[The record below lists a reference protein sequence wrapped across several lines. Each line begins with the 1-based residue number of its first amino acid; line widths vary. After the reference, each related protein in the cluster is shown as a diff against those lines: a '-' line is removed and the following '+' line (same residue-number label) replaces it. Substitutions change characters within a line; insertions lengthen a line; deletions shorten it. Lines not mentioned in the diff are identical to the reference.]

1 VRRSRDVLSVEL
13 AKRLG
18 SLEIAL
24 RFEVGDGECVALA
37 GPSGAGKTSIVRM
50 VAGLLRPDRGAIRCD
65 GETWLDTESGIDLP
79 PERRRCGFVFQE
91 YALFP
96 HLRAWQNVAYGI
108 RGTPRAERRQRAI
121 RLLDSLHAG
130 EIAEARPATLSGG
143 ERQRV
148 ALARALARDP
158 EVLLLDEPLSALDP
172 RTRAHA
178 ASELGEVL
186 RRSSIPA
193 IVITHDFA
201 DASLLGDRVGVLDG
215 GRLVQL
221 GSAAE
226 LAAAPVSGFV
236 ADFAG
241 ASVLIGIAKPGPE
254 GLTRVELEG
263 GGAIL
268 STDTGAGPVA
278 ASVYPWDVSLER
290 PGEVATGSALNHLPV
305 EVVGVTLIG
314 NRARV
319 RLAAPQAIVAETTAA
334 SAERLGIEAGGRLVA
349 TWKATATRLVER

>member
-1 VRRSRDVLSVEL
+1 VLSVEL

-24 RFEVGDGECVALA
+24 RFEVGQGECVALA
-37 GPSGAGKTSIVRM
+37 GPSGAGKTSVVRM
-50 VAGLLRPDRGAIRCD
+50 VAGLLRPDGGAIRCN
-65 GETWLDTESGIDLP
+65 GETWLDTEAGIDLP

-96 HLRAWQNVAYGI
+96 HLRAWQNVAFGI
-108 RGTPRAERRQRAI
+108 RGAPRAERRKRAI

-130 EIAEARPATLSGG
+130 EIAEARPASLSGG

-148 ALARALARDP
+148 ALARALAHDP

-186 RRSSIPA
+186 RRSSVPA

-201 DASLLGDRVGVLDG
+201 DASMLGDRVGVLDS

-221 GSAAE
+221 GAPAE
-226 LAAAPVSGFV
+226 LAAAPASGFV

-241 ASVLIGIAKPGPE
+241 ASVLTGTAAPGPE
-254 GLTRVELEG
+254 GLTRVELDG
-263 GGAIL
+263 GGAVL
-268 STDTGAGPVA
+268 STDSGAGPVA
-278 ASVYPWDVSLER
+278 ASVYPWDVSLDR
-290 PGEVATGSALNHLPV
+290 LGEVATGSALNHLRV

-334 SAERLGIEAGGRLVA
+334 SAERLGIEPGGRLVA